1 MPFSNKKLRYL
12 YWFLKEFIRKNLK
25 LILLTFFLSFITVFV
40 LVSFYPVIESQFL
53 LKKRVVGYV
62 GKYNLNSLP
71 DEITSKISS
80 GLIFI
85 NNEGQ
90 LLPALASSWEMKNN
104 GAEFLVHLKPN
115 FIWNDGKK
123 FTAYDINYQFK
134 DVKINVKDNY
144 TLVFKLKNPLPI
156 FIQYLNKPVIKRPL
170 VGVGGLYRTGK
181 IVSKNEIIK
190 ELYLIPNKK
199 GLSTLIYRFYDNDN
213 QLIIAYKKGEILE
226 FSSTKKALIEPFYQ
240 WKNSQV
246 ERLVDYKRLF
256 TLFFN
261 FNNQILKERD
271 LRAAIKLGINP
282 DKFKD
287 YGQPALGPI
296 PPTSWAFNSLIKPH
310 VYDYDT
316 AKKIISNTISAS
328 MSAKLNILTYYEYS
342 DLADIILQQLKDL
355 GFNPSLNY
363 LTQTFDKNFDIL
375 LAYWKIPDDPDQ
387 YYFWHSSQNNTNIG
401 NYSNLRVDKLLED
414 GRNTYITRERIRI
427 YREFQKV
434 ISDDPP
440 AVFLFYPYLYTVRRK
455 S

>member
-1 MPFSNKKLRYL
+1 MPFTNKKLRYL

-53 LKKRVVGYV
+53 LRKRVVGYL
-62 GKYNLNSLP
+62 GKYNLNNLP
-71 DEITSKISS
+71 DEITGKISS

-85 NNEGQ
+85 NNDGQ
-90 LLPALASSWEMKNN
+90 VVPALASSWEIKNN
-104 GAEFLVHLKPN
+104 GAEFLVHLKQN

-134 DVKINVKDNY
+134 DVKINVKDDY
-144 TLVFKLKNPLPI
+144 TLVFKLKDPLPI
-156 FIQYLNKPVIKRPL
+156 FIRYLNKPVVKSPL
-170 VGVGGLYRTGK
+170 VGVGGLYRIGK
-181 IVSKNEIIK
+181 IVSKNGIIRQ
-190 ELYLIPNKK
+190 LYLIPNKK
-199 GLSTLIYRFYDNDN
+199 GLSSLIYRFYDNDN
-213 QLIIAYKKGEILE
+213 QLIIAYKKGEISE

-240 WKNSQV
+240 WKNSHV

-261 FNNQILKERD
+261 FNNEILKERD
-271 LRAAIKLGINP
+271 LRAAIKMGINI

-296 PPTSWAFNSLIKPH
+296 PPTSWAFSSLIKPH

-328 MSAKLNILTYYEYS
+328 MSAKLNLLTYYEYS

-355 GFNPSLNY
+355 GFNPDLNY
-363 LTQTFDKNFDIL
+363 LTQTFDKKFDIL

-401 NYSNLRVDKLLED
+401 NYLNLRVDKLLED
-414 GRNTYITRERIRI
+414 GRNTYITKERIQI

-434 ISDDPP
+434 ITDDPP
-440 AVFLFYPYLYTVRRK
+440 AVFLFYPYLYRVRRK
-455 S
+455 N